1 IRDRNVTGVQTCALP
16 ISLFIVAR
24 FRNELIFS
32 SGLND
37 LSPKELAVQLRT
49 MSVDKRAHAMGMAL
63 GTAGGSV
70 VFAGATVL
78 IALAALSII
87 GIPFLTSMAF
97 AAAATVLVAVL
108 VALTFL
114 PALLGLLGTR
124 AFAIRIPGP
133 KVPDPED
140 EKPTID

>member
-1 IRDRNVTGVQTCALP
+1 MLISPQIRPITLP
-16 ISLFIVAR
+16 PYSPTRRSSDLVYSLFIVAL
-24 FRNELIFS
+24 FLNELIFS

-78 IALAALSII
+78 IALAALSDRK
-87 GIPFLTSMAF
+87 S
-97 AAAATVLVAVL
+97 VV
-108 VALTFL
+108 
-114 PALLGLLGTR
+114 
-124 AFAIRIPGP
+124 
-133 KVPDPED
+133 
-140 EKPTID
+140 